1 MEQTLS
7 PAAVWAYTFFFA
19 YYPYLAAGI
28 FFSGLAWRLTHENK
42 TVQALSTQ
50 FLSNDRAL
58 RWGSSLFHF
67 AVIGVF
73 FGHIFGLLA
82 PEPLY
87 IWLISNETKRALAVA
102 MGGAAGL
109 VAFAGI
115 VLLFVRRF
123 RNERV
128 AAFSTAADRA
138 VVTLIL
144 LQIATGLGGTM
155 VTAVSPLESYLA
167 IDHWA
172 QGLVVFQPEAWK
184 WLLDASVVH
193 KIHILLGFLIVCIF
207 PFTKLMH
214 MVAAPILYF
223 VRPNRVVNGGGM

>member
-7 PAAVWAYTFFFA
+7 LATTWAYTFFFA

-28 FFSGLAWRLTHENK
+28 FFCGLAWRLTHENR

-50 FLSNDRAL
+50 FLSNDRSL
-58 RWGSSLFHF
+58 RWGSNLFHF
-67 AVIGVF
+67 AVVGVF

-87 IWLISNETKRALAVA
+87 IWLISNETKRTLAVI

-109 VAFAGI
+109 VAFIGI
-115 VLLFVRRF
+115 ALLFVRRF
-123 RNERV
+123 TNERV
-128 AAFSTAADRA
+128 AAFSTAGDRI

-144 LQIATGLGGTM
+144 LQIATGLGGTA

-172 QGLVVFQPEAWK
+172 QGLFIFRPQSWQ
-184 WLLDASVVH
+184 WLLDTSVIH

-214 MVAAPILYF
+214 MVAVPILYF
-223 VRPNRVVNGGGM
+223 VRPNRIVNSGGM